1 MAIIAII
8 TSNKLDFLGSSS
20 IYHPVTNGRRNQI
33 PITES
38 ISKTQKIQIRL
49 HYLKKTSFSRQI
61 LHFFC
66 KMVFYTLTHPACI
79 WISGALRGDFG
90 LYWGGRSEGGK
101 LFN

>member
-38 ISKTQKIQIRL
+38 ISKTQRTQRGFIII
-49 HYLKKTSFSRQI
+49 KKPVLAAQYYIISVKWFFSR
-61 LHFFC
+61 
-66 KMVFYTLTHPACI
+66 
-79 WISGALRGDFG
+79 
-90 LYWGGRSEGGK
+90 
-101 LFN
+101 